1 MAINSVTYRF
11 IANQCFADISQTVAE
26 SKAVHIGSYIK
37 RITELSQTVNITPY
51 LRSEFDYK
59 PFLQGLLSGSTMA
72 KIPHIEIDNRY
83 YLATRP
89 YFVGSMPQPQSVAS
103 DLPYRVIASGQTD
116 IISAG
121 LKGGDEMRVGDE
133 DVRATLRDDVGSIA
147 VKVTTPTIDVDFLNK
162 TAKVRYLLRP
172 VGLNNKR
179 LCWVNR
185 YGVLEFWNFDHLRE
199 QTYTAKVDKIYTA
212 DGYKNI
218 GAETETQTIVE
229 SRELP
234 KDVLEA
240 LSYILC
246 SPAVWLVKDVRYMGL
261 EESHF
266 TPIDI
271 ISDSCRVYSDAELS
285 TLEIAYR
292 KNKREK
298 W

>member
-51 LRSEFDYK
+51 MRAEFDYK
-59 PFLQGLLSGSTMA
+59 PFLQGLLSGSSMA
-72 KIPHIEIDNRY
+72 EIPHIIIDGITY
-83 YLATRP
+83 FATRP
-89 YFVGSMPQPQSVAS
+89 YFVGEMAQPQSIAS

-121 LKGGDEMRVGDE
+121 LQRGDEMRVGDE
-133 DVRATLRDDVGSIA
+133 DVRATERDDVGSIA
-147 VKVTTPTIDVDFLNK
+147 VKVTTPTIAVAFLNK
-162 TAKVRYLLRP
+162 TANVRYLLRA

-185 YGVLEFWNFDHLRE
+185 YGVLEFWNFDYLRE
-199 QTYTAKVDKIYTA
+199 ESYAVASDKIYTK
-212 DGYKNI
+212 DGYKTI
-218 GAETETQTIVE
+218 SVEAEERVKVETK
-229 SRELP
+229 ELP
-234 KDVLEA
+234 KDVMKA
-240 LSYILC
+240 LSYILT
-246 SPAVWLVKDVRYMGL
+246 SPAVWLVDDKGNGL
-261 EESHF
+261 TADNF

-271 ISDSCRVYSDAELS
+271 LTEECQVYSDSELS
-285 TLEIAYR
+285 TMQITYR
-292 KNKREK
+292 KKMRDI

>member
-11 IANQCFADISQTVAE
+11 VANQCFADISQTVAE

-72 KIPHIEIDNRY
+72 KIPHIVIDNIY
-83 YLATRP
+83 YFATRP

-121 LKGGDEMRVGDE
+121 LQSGEEMRVGDE
-133 DVRATLRDDVGSIA
+133 DVRATERDDVGSIA
-147 VKVTTPTIDVDFLNK
+147 VKVTTPTIAVDFLNK
-162 TAKVRYLLRP
+162 TANVRYLLRP

-199 QTYTAKVDKIYTA
+199 ESYAVATDKIYTA
-212 DGYKNI
+212 EGYKTI
-218 GAETETQTIVE
+218 SVEAEERVTVETK
-229 SRELP
+229 ELP
-234 KDVLEA
+234 KDVMKA
-240 LSYILC
+240 LSYILT
-246 SPAVWLVKDVRYMGL
+246 SPAVWLVDDKGNGL
-261 EESHF
+261 TADNF

-271 ISDSCRVYSDAELS
+271 LTEECRVYSDSELS
-285 TLEIAYR
+285 TMQITYRQKQREI
-292 KNKREK
+292 